1 MQTMRKIDLS
11 QLQGEV
17 KIPKYTLIL
26 CHRNPDPDTLGSAF
40 GLKAILE
47 HYGSRVRVACCDKTT
62 RLCFITENADLD
74 YQEDNYERI
83 IAVDVA
89 SPTQLGELSFLSGR
103 VDLTIDHHAMNT
115 RFSDYYEDL
124 CSACSEII
132 FELARELNILSELP
146 KHFFESVYA
155 GISGDTGCFKY
166 SNTTKRTMEF
176 GAEIISYGIDF
187 AEINRLIFDTK
198 TLGEIKGQELA
209 YKNVK
214 LLCGGKLAIV
224 LFTKQMREDNG
235 ISDEDIGDIVN
246 SIRSIEGVMVAVSI
260 KQATNDENKYSISS
274 RSNCE
279 ADVSKACAKIGGGGH
294 IRAAGCEINKPLN
307 EAVDILLDTIKRVI
321 PRITQ

>member
-89 SPTQLGELSFLSGR
+89 SPTQLGELSFLSDR

-246 SIRSIEGVMVAVSI
+246 SIRSIEGVTVAVSI

-294 IRAAGCEINKPLN
+294 IRAAGATLVAGGPE
-307 EAVDILLDTIKRVI
+307 EALSTVTKLFEGII
-321 PRITQ
+321 